1 MVLISGVAWWH
12 CRHLLREIISPRILD
27 DLERWTVDRASD
39 IDPYDFH
46 DFLVDIRAS
55 QKVVKSGR
63 IVRYRAMVVV
73 GDLKVGFKKMEFSA
87 LGIE

>member
-1 MVLISGVAWWH
+1 M
-12 CRHLLREIISPRILD
+12 REILSPRILD

-39 IDPYDFH
+39 IDPSDFH

-73 GDLKVGFKKMEFSA
+73 GDLKVSLMYIKFSA
-87 LGIE
+87 SCRE